1 MRAHVTCRGGRVRV
15 WNSHCA
21 TSLVYLRLWT
31 ECLPL
36 VCIFTP
42 VVLGVKL
49 GFLHGETFPCKVSL
63 VHLWFWTDPGCRMKP
78 VALTECMEAVTG
90 LAVAVL
96 SQWPLYPGRAAGEPA
111 VTGHWAPTAAAS
123 HSQRHSWSRSPGC
136 LLCAVVLSVEQE
148 HSWYLSHQRLPS
160 PPIDL

>member
-1 MRAHVTCRGGRVRV
+1 
-15 WNSHCA
+15 
-21 TSLVYLRLWT
+21 
-31 ECLPL
+31 
-36 VCIFTP
+36 
-42 VVLGVKL
+42 
-49 GFLHGETFPCKVSL
+49 
-63 VHLWFWTDPGCRMKP
+63 MKP

-148 HSWYLSHQRLPS
+148 HS
-160 PPIDL
+160 